1 MKGIDLS
8 KLPAFLMNQRWFGGK
23 AWPIKNVEVLEHV
36 DVPRAQ
42 DGSETAA
49 ELAVVEVRYELGT
62 PERYLLAV
70 RPEQDG
76 SLTDI
81 FHEDALAR
89 GVLQLIRSGGQVP
102 SGSGGGFLRGER
114 IPGQDAE
121 LDTLAEAPT
130 VRRVSAE
137 QSNTSMVFDDKV
149 ILKIIR
155 KVEAGVNPEYEMGR
169 FLSTHGYTAAPTMV
183 GALQLEGGQAGTTL
197 AVAHRF
203 VGNAQD
209 GWAYVRERFRE
220 WPNVA
225 ESLLREVRELGLRLG
240 ELHRV
245 LGSDPGDPAFAP
257 EPVQLEDL
265 QRWSS
270 SIIGE
275 LGVTLNDASK
285 RFPQVFD
292 RRAALVDRM
301 KLLAHRT
308 PAGKK
313 IRIHGDLHLGQ
324 VLRSG
329 DQWLIFD
336 FEGEPLRR
344 LAQRREKQSP
354 LKDVAGMLRSFA
366 YADATVEREGHPAT
380 DRVVRIRQ
388 AFLAGYTDAVRG
400 TDLVPATPEDFAG
413 FLDAFEV
420 EKLLYEIRYEL
431 TNRPDWA
438 RIPIEALMREEG
450 IS

>member
-1 MKGIDLS
+1 
-8 KLPAFLMNQRWFGGK
+8 
-23 AWPIKNVEVLEHV
+23 
-36 DVPRAQ
+36 
-42 DGSETAA
+42 
-49 ELAVVEVRYELGT
+49 
-62 PERYLLAV
+62 
-70 RPEQDG
+70 
-76 SLTDI
+76 
-81 FHEDALAR
+81 
-89 GVLQLIRSGGQVP
+89 VLQLIRDGRQVP
-102 SGSGGGFLRGER
+102 TGSGGGHLRGER
-114 IPGQDAE
+114 LPGLEAE
-121 LDTLAEAPT
+121 LDALAPSPQ
-130 VRRVSAE
+130 VRRVSGE

-169 FLSTHGYTAAPTMV
+169 FLATHGFTAAPPMV
-183 GALQLEGGQAGTTL
+183 GAVQLEGGQAGTTL

-203 VGNAQD
+203 IGDAQD
-209 GWAYVRERFRE
+209 GWAYVRERFRD
-220 WPNVA
+220 WPNTA
-225 ESLLREVRELGLRLG
+225 GSLIPEVRELGQRMG

-257 EPVQLEDL
+257 DPVQLEDL
-265 QRWSS
+265 QRWSA

-324 VLRSG
+324 VLRTK

-336 FEGEPLRR
+336 FEGEPLRK

-354 LKDVAGMLRSFA
+354 LKDVAGMVRSFE
-366 YADATVEREGHPAT
+366 YADATVEREGHPAK
-380 DRVVRIRQ
+380 DRVTRTRQ
-388 AFLAGYTDAVRG
+388 AFLEGYLDAVRG
-400 TDLVPATPEDFAG
+400 SDLVPESPQDFAG